1 MIYKLHQ
8 KSHNLDSSILES
20 QQKYELLSKN
30 ATLYKNEMKDLKIN
44 TLEKALQEKAR
55 VVDELLS
62 QEKVLQDLLDSLE
75 DNQNLSMI

>member
-20 QQKYELLSKN
+20 QQKYKLLSKN